1 MEMLIV
7 AFNFDGTE
15 RTSVAEIRAKEV
27 PVYVSGWGRAGDFG
41 LIAELNGER
50 IGAAWARR
58 FGPEA
63 DTYGH
68 VAPDIPELV
77 SIGVEPRAR
86 GLGAG
91 AALFGAVIAALK
103 AQGHGAVSL
112 SVEDGNDRA
121 KAMYVRRG
129 FKPVGRNGDAD
140 TMLLEFLTPEDVAAI
155 PIPL

>member
-1 MEMLIV
+1 MDSPLTLRAATSEDQAFLMEMLIV

-50 IGAAWARR
+50 IGAAWAR
-58 FGPEA
+58 
-63 DTYGH
+63 
-68 VAPDIPELV
+68 
-77 SIGVEPRAR
+77 
-86 GLGAG
+86 
-91 AALFGAVIAALK
+91 LFGAVTAALK